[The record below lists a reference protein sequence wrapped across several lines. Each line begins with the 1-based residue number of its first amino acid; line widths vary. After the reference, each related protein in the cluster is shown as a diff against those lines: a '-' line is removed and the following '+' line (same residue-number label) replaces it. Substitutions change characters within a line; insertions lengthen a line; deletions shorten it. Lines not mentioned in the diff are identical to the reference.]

1 MLNEHAICHGVRLD
15 DRIMRFDRK
24 TFSPVR
30 HLIFIISNKSPFR
43 MSCSDAKLS
52 WDSKWLYKTPRN
64 GYFFNNRSVY
74 PIEFARFNKL
84 RLRIDS
90 LREDDDMWVV
100 FCRYRLLW
108 RLLKGD
114 HFFSIYMNFALNNA
128 AVLYREPFELPSI
141 IRSRRVNLFIFK
153 NGDVYFWLQK
163 FISAHI
169 LYQFSLLMKFRV
181 KAELWSYFDDDFERA
196 ESLKRGT
203 NNTQK
208 RWCATWRSETTPLCD
223 VHSHVSK
230 SKMISF
236 ESTILKCFAKTLPNC
251 KKRRWRVVYFVC
263 VHYDRIK
270 STHSSSSLP
279 LQWLKMDR

>member
-1 MLNEHAICHGVRLD
+1 MRRRNSFRKLKWIHLLYYRIFFDQRSDESCKRIVPCSMLNEHAICHGVRLD

-100 FCRYRLLW
+100 FCRYPITLTTVER
-108 RLLKGD
+108 RPF
-114 HFFSIYMNFALNNA
+114 FFSFHMNFALNNA
-128 AVLYREPFELPSI
+128 AILYREPFELPSS

-169 LYQFSLLMKFRV
+169 LYQWMFVDEIPCESRTLIVFWWWFWTCWKF
-181 KAELWSYFDDDFERA
+181 E
-196 ESLKRGT
+196 
-203 NNTQK
+203 
-208 RWCATWRSETTPLCD
+208 TWY
-223 VHSHVSK
+223 K
-230 SKMISF
+230 
-236 ESTILKCFAKTLPNC
+236 
-251 KKRRWRVVYFVC
+251 
-263 VHYDRIK
+263 
-270 STHSSSSLP
+270 
-279 LQWLKMDR
+279 